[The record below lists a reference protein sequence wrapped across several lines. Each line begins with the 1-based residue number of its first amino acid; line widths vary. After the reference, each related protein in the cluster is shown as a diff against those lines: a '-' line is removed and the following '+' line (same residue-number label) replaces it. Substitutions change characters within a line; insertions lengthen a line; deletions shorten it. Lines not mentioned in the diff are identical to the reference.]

1 MYVEFL
7 VAGGLYYITL
17 ILSAFFDSWG
27 WQSSTWTGQRY
38 PKVDQR
44 YGNVKIISEFTHLN
58 MGILSAAIKGIKG
71 NLIFVG
77 PAFI

>member
-1 MYVEFL
+1 MGSETTSPKSVRRISSGWRA
-7 VAGGLYYITL
+7 VLYHPY
-17 ILSAFFDSWG
+17 ILSTFFDSWG

-58 MGILSAAIKGIKG
+58 MGIL
-71 NLIFVG
+71 
-77 PAFI
+77 